1 MSIKTM
7 MTELADAARRYLDSK
22 RKLNTTDIM
31 MAIQGGTDSFPQSYV
46 TSDLINGTMSE
57 IYIPYTVYTIRSKC
71 FWGMGE
77 LTVYIPRTVK
87 SIAEDAFL
95 PSATLYCGFSQGS
108 VQGAPWGAGQVIY
121 DYEGV

>member
-7 MTELADAARRYLDSK
+7 MTELADAARRYLNSK
-22 RKLNTTDIM
+22 RKLNTDDIM
-31 MAIQGGTDSFPQSYV
+31 LAIQGFTDSFPQRYV

-71 FWGMGE
+71 FWGMNE
-77 LTVYIPRTVK
+77 LAVYIPGTVK
-87 SIAEDAFL
+87 TIAADAFL
-95 PSATLYCGFSQGS
+95 ATATLYCGFSQGS
-108 VQGAPWGAGQVIY
+108 VQGAPWGAGKVIY

>member
-1 MSIKTM
+1 

-57 IYIPYTVYTIRSKC
+57 IYIPYTVTAIRSKC
-71 FWGMGE
+71 FWGMNE
-77 LTVYIPRTVK
+77 IAVYIPGTVET
-87 SIAEDAFL
+87 IAADAFL
-95 PSATLYCGFSQGS
+95 PTATLYCGL
-108 VQGAPWGAGQVIY
+108 
-121 DYEGV
+121 